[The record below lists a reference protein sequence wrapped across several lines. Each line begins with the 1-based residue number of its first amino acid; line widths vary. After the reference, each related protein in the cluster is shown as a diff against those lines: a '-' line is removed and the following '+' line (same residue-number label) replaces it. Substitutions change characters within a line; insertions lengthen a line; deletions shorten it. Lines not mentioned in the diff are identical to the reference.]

1 VFSLDPAKLLLIAV
15 VALVVLG
22 PDKLPAASRKIS
34 SLLKDLQKMRASLET
49 EAKKFTGD
57 LPFGDEL
64 RSARETIGKVT
75 AVTDPRQALYRAAG
89 LSSASGGEHEQ
100 SDQDTDAGIVPRSID
115 VSVQEP
121 TQSSVTALSPNAS
134 PAGASPF
141 ATVSAGSSS
150 NAASVDQGPSQN

>member
-1 VFSLDPAKLLLIAV
+1 MFSLDPAKLMLIAV

-22 PDKLPAASRKIS
+22 PDKLPAAARKIS

-75 AVTDPRQALYRAAG
+75 AVTDPRQALYRAVG
-89 LSSASGGEHEQ
+89 LSTATGAEHER
-100 SDQDTDAGIVPRSID
+100 SDQSTDAGNVPGSID
-115 VSVQEP
+115 VSLRES
-121 TQSSVTALSPNAS
+121 TQSGGTGPSH
-134 PAGASPF
+134 GAPLVGTSAF
-141 ATVSAGSSS
+141 ATVSAGSSP
-150 NAASVDQGPSQN
+150 NAASVDLDPSQN